1 MKLSIY
7 TTQLTIDGK
16 HTVLYN
22 ALSDCYILLK
32 NQLFDIKTI
41 NPETLIEKN
50 LSFFNQLKEAGI
62 IIENEIDEVHELKNK
77 ISATDNADG
86 FFILHINPTLDC
98 NMKCWY
104 CYEKHVPNSLIM
116 PETKEKILKFIDNL
130 LTERSDLKH
139 FDLGFFGGEPLIHF
153 QKSSANIIEY
163 AAHLCKEKNITFRV
177 HFTSNATLLN
187 DSIIEFLSKYNCG
200 FQITLDGNE
209 EEHDKTRF
217 HSNGRGTYRD
227 IIGNIH
233 KLINHQIGV
242 VVRINYTHK
251 NASSVPDIFREF
263 KDIPNEKRK
272 YLRFD
277 FQCVWQE
284 RSTEESDFEAT
295 IMEIRRSFEK
305 EGFNVLANYL
315 PKRATDSCYGD
326 KKNHALINYNGDIF
340 GCTARDFSATN
351 RLGVLNEEGEIVYDT
366 EKYEKWRTARFSKPI
381 CHTCRIA
388 PVCGGGCTQNAYDT
402 FGSNKCVRGFSE
414 EDKDQQVLNLID
426 YYISHDK
433 NLKEI

>member
-16 HTVLYN
+16 HTILYN
-22 ALSDCYILLK
+22 AMSDSYLLLK
-32 NQLFDIKTI
+32 NQLLDIYRI
-41 NPETLIEKN
+41 PLEVLNEKSPS
-50 LSFFNQLKEAGI
+50 LFNQLKDAGI
-62 IIENEIDEVHELKNK
+62 IIKNNIDEVKELKLK
-77 ISATDNADG
+77 ISETDNSDD

-104 CYEKHVPNSLIM
+104 CYEKHISDYQIT
-116 PETKEKILKFIDNL
+116 PETKEKILKFLSKL
-130 LTERSDLKH
+130 LTEKKDLKY

-153 QKSSANIIEY
+153 KKSSADIIEY
-163 AAHLCKEKNITFRV
+163 AASLCKEKNIAFRV

-187 DSIIEFLSKYNCG
+187 DSIIEFLSNYDCG

-209 EEHDKTRF
+209 EEHNKTRY
-217 HSNGRGTYRD
+217 HSNGRGTFRD
-227 IIGNIH
+227 IILNIH
-233 KLINHQIGV
+233 KLTERKIGV
-242 VVRINYTHK
+242 VVRVNYTQK
-251 NASSVPDIFREF
+251 NASSVLEILREF
-263 KDIPNEKRK
+263 KDLKKEQRK
-272 YLRFD
+272 FLRFD

-284 RSTEESDFEAT
+284 RSKEESDFEAV
-295 IMEIRRSFEK
+295 IMDVRNHFEK

-340 GCTARDFSATN
+340 GCTARDFSTTN
-351 RLGVLNEEGEIVYDT
+351 RLGVLNEEGIIEYDAD
-366 EKYEKWRTARFSKPI
+366 KYKKWRTARFSKPV

-388 PVCGGGCTQNAYDT
+388 PICGGGCTQNSYETCGVD
-402 FGSNKCVRGFSE
+402 KCVRGFTE